1 MDTIMPIIVD
11 IVKSPFFV
19 FYFGTFL
26 FCLGLL
32 VAWAMLLY
40 GIWQWRQGH
49 KQIQT
54 LVERI
59 RAIHAQAGTRP
70 RHLPSL
76 AFNYR
81 FFPESINWIFRL
93 DRELNALERQ
103 CGMRVPYSQR
113 RLFLASSEEVL
124 DRFSQRVEA
133 LEGSQRSS
141 PSPS

>member
-19 FYFGTFL
+19 FYFAAFL

-40 GIWQWRQGH
+40 GFWQWRRGH

-54 LVERI
+54 LVDRI

-81 FFPESINWIFRL
+81 FFPENINWVFRL

-103 CGMRVPYSQR
+103 RGMRVSYSQR

-124 DRFSQRVEA
+124 DRFSRRVEA
-133 LEGSQRSS
+133 LEI
-141 PSPS
+141 